1 VLRIWLRAYGK
12 TAKEVAKMSYIIA
25 EGLTK
30 KYGSGDAAVIA
41 AADISFQIE
50 EGEFIGIMGESGSG
64 KSTLLGM
71 MGAMNAPTS
80 GRFIV
85 DDIDIYSL
93 GQEQRA
99 DFRREFL
106 GFIFQSFHLVPYLT
120 VIENTMLPLAVV
132 KAGKKQKREMAQEA
146 LSQVGLPEKAH
157 RLPNQISGGEKERV
171 AIARSIVN
179 EPPVLLAD
187 EPTGNL
193 DTKTSRE
200 IMELLKRLNQKGM
213 TIVMVTHS
221 PDCAGYAQRIMRVS
235 DGKLVGDNSK
245 VRSLDQWQ
253 RKERKKEPL
262 PSQNQAVAVGSRPTG

>member
-1 VLRIWLRAYGK
+1 
-12 TAKEVAKMSYIIA
+12 MSYIIA
-25 EGLTK
+25 EELTK

-80 GRFIV
+80 GRFMV

-146 LSQVGLPEKAH
+146 LSQVGLLEKAQ

-221 PDCAGYAQRIMRVS
+221 PECAGFAQRIMRVS

-253 RKERKKEPL
+253 RKDRKKGLL
-262 PSQNQAVAVGSRPTG
+262 PSQNQAGAVASQPTG

>member
-1 VLRIWLRAYGK
+1 
-12 TAKEVAKMSYIIA
+12 MNYIIA

-30 KYGSGDAAVIA
+30 QYGSGDAAVIA
-41 AADISFQIE
+41 AANISFQIE

-80 GRFIV
+80 GRLLV

-106 GFIFQSFHLVPYLT
+106 GFIFQSFHLVPYLS

-132 KAGKKQKREMAQEA
+132 KVGRQQKLEMAQEA
-146 LSQVGLPEKAH
+146 LSQVGLLGKAQ

-200 IMELLKRLNQKGM
+200 IMELLDRLNRKGM

-235 DGKLVGDNSK
+235 DGKLLGDNSNL
-245 VRSLDQWQ
+245 RSLDQWQ
-253 RKERKKEPL
+253 RKERKEEPL
-262 PSQNQAVAVGSRPTG
+262 PSLNQAVAVGIQTTG